1 MGTPKSFGDSL
12 VRDVGLKGPGR
23 VWVKGQDALRERA
36 QGFEHEIGA
45 HETSASVEIKKSRS
59 MLGILC
65 TCLGYGTPCTDVKSI
80 PFS

>member
-23 VWVKGQDALRERA
+23 VWVN
-36 QGFEHEIGA
+36 QGFEHETGA

-59 MLGILC
+59 MSGILC
-65 TCLGYGTPCTDVKSI
+65 TCLGYGTPCIDVKSI